1 MVDWGFVF
9 VDDFYWLLRKSLAE
23 PLTCAIL
30 LFLVAFGC
38 PLSWKKTAI
47 GLSNTWL
54 GVYHDVHHPKC
65 CNTAQVAMKFA
76 KKMTGQPTHGPKV
89 TPAQ

>member
-1 MVDWGFVF
+1 MCHPSVF
-9 VDDFYWLLRKSLAE
+9 GGLR
-23 PLTCAIL
+23 L
-30 LFLVAFGC
+30 LFELEENGHW
-38 PLSWKKTAI
+38 PLQHMA
-47 GLSNTWL
+47 

-65 CNTAQVAMKFA
+65 CKTAQVAMKFA